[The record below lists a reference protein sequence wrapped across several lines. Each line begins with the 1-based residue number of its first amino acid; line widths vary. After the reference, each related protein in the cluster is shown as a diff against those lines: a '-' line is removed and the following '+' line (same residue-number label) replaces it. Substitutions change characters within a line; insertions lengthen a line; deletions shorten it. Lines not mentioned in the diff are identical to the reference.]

1 MQKGSLVDESY
12 FRFDFSHHNAI
23 SRDLLEKIE
32 QNVNATI
39 LKNILLNEKTNVS
52 ISDAEEMGALM
63 LFGEKYDEK
72 VRVIQFGES
81 IELCGGT
88 HVGSTSEI
96 GLFKIV
102 SESSVASGIRRI
114 EARTGISAF
123 NLLND
128 SYQKSRNL
136 ETLLKT
142 KDISSAID
150 KLLNDNK
157 TLEIKNQKLE
167 KESLSK
173 MIDDLVQES
182 EMIGDIY
189 FVNQKL
195 KIDSKNLKEI
205 SFILKEKKNIVAIIG
220 VLSDNKI
227 NVGLFISN
235 NLVSSDFNAKDLI
248 GKVSAKISGSGG
260 GQSHFAVS
268 GGSKP
273 EGFNDAAAQIK
284 NVLINR

>member
-23 SRDLLEKIE
+23 SLDLIEKIE

-39 LKNILLNEKTNVS
+39 LKNIPLNEKTNVS

-102 SESSVASGIRRI
+102 SESSVASGIRERI
-114 EARTGISAF
+114 EAKTGISTF

-128 SYQKSRNL
+128 SYKKSR
-136 ETLLKT
+136 KKFRDII
-142 KDISSAID
+142 KD
-150 KLLNDNK
+150 
-157 TLEIKNQKLE
+157 
-167 KESLSK
+167 
-173 MIDDLVQES
+173 
-182 EMIGDIY
+182 
-189 FVNQKL
+189 
-195 KIDSKNLKEI
+195 
-205 SFILKEKKNIVAIIG
+205 
-220 VLSDNKI
+220 
-227 NVGLFISN
+227 
-235 NLVSSDFNAKDLI
+235 
-248 GKVSAKISGSGG
+248 
-260 GQSHFAVS
+260 
-268 GGSKP
+268 
-273 EGFNDAAAQIK
+273 
-284 NVLINR
+284 

>member
-1 MQKGSLVDESY
+1 
-12 FRFDFSHHNAI
+12 
-23 SRDLLEKIE
+23 
-32 QNVNATI
+32 
-39 LKNILLNEKTNVS
+39 
-52 ISDAEEMGALM
+52 M

-136 ETLLKT
+136 ETLFKT

-182 EMIGDIY
+182 ERIGDIY

-248 GKVSAKISGSGG
+248 GMVSEKISGSGG

-273 EGFNDAAAQIK
+273 EGFNDAVLQIK
-284 NVLINR
+284 NSLINR

>member
-1 MQKGSLVDESY
+1 ML
-12 FRFDFSHHNAI
+12 
-23 SRDLLEKIE
+23 
-32 QNVNATI
+32 TI
-39 LKNILLNEKTNVS
+39 LKNIPLNEKTNVS

-81 IELCGGT
+81 KELCGGT
-88 HVGSTSEI
+88 HVDSTSEI

-114 EARTGISAF
+114 EAKTGISAF

-136 ETLLKT
+136 QNLLKT

-182 EMIGDIY
+182 ERIGI
-189 FVNQKL
+189 
-195 KIDSKNLKEI
+195 
-205 SFILKEKKNIVAIIG
+205 FIL
-220 VLSDNKI
+220 
-227 NVGLFISN
+227 
-235 NLVSSDFNAKDLI
+235 
-248 GKVSAKISGSGG
+248 
-260 GQSHFAVS
+260 
-268 GGSKP
+268 
-273 EGFNDAAAQIK
+273 
-284 NVLINR
+284 

>member
-1 MQKGSLVDESY
+1 
-12 FRFDFSHHNAI
+12 
-23 SRDLLEKIE
+23 
-32 QNVNATI
+32 
-39 LKNILLNEKTNVS
+39 
-52 ISDAEEMGALM
+52 M

-72 VRVIQFGES
+72 VRVVQFGES
-81 IELCGGT
+81 KELCGGT

-128 SYQKSRNL
+128 SYQNSRYL
-136 ETLLKT
+136 EKLLKT
-142 KDISSAID
+142 KDISSAIN

-167 KESLSK
+167 KKSLSN
-173 MIDDLVQES
+173 MIDDLLQES
-182 EMIGDIY
+182 EMIGGIY
-189 FVNQKL
+189 FLNKKL
-195 KIDSKNLKEI
+195 QIDAKNLKEI
-205 SFILKEKKNIVAIIG
+205 SFLLKEKKNIVAIIG

-248 GKVSAKISGSGG
+248 SKVSEKISGSGG

-268 GGSKP
+268 GGNKP
-273 EGFNDAAAQIK
+273 EGFNDAVLQIK
-284 NVLINR
+284 NTLINR

>member
-23 SRDLLEKIE
+23 SLDLLEKIE
-32 QNVNATI
+32 QNVNAAI
-39 LKNILLNEKTNVS
+39 LKNIPLNEKTNVS

-81 IELCGGT
+81 KELCGGT

-173 MIDDLVQES
+173 MINDLVQES
-182 EMIGDIY
+182 EMIGDIH
-189 FVNQKL
+189 FVNKKL
-195 KIDSKNLKEI
+195 QIDAKNLKEI

-248 GKVSAKISGSGG
+248 SMVSEKISGSGG

-273 EGFNDAAAQIK
+273 EGFNDAVSQIK
-284 NVLINR
+284 NALINR

>member
-1 MQKGSLVDESY
+1 MVDESY

-23 SRDLLEKIE
+23 SLDLIEKIE
-32 QNVNATI
+32 QNVNAAI
-39 LKNILLNEKTNVS
+39 LKNIQLNEKTNVS

-114 EARTGISAF
+114 EAKTGISAF

-136 ETLLKT
+136 EILLKT

-150 KLLNDNK
+150 KLLNENK
-157 TLEIKNQKLE
+157 NLEIKNQKLE

-173 MIDDLVQES
+173 MINDLVQES
-182 EMIGDIY
+182 ERIGDIH

-205 SFILKEKKNIVAIIG
+205 SFVLKEKKNIVAIIG
-220 VLSDNKI
+220 VIIRK
-227 NVGLFISN
+227 
-235 NLVSSDFNAKDLI
+235 
-248 GKVSAKISGSGG
+248 
-260 GQSHFAVS
+260 
-268 GGSKP
+268 
-273 EGFNDAAAQIK
+273 
-284 NVLINR
+284 